1 MLILNSLCDS
11 NAGKQVFSVL
21 GQLMDIIIIVI
32 PIILILMGAIDFVK
46 AVISQKTDD
55 MKKAQNTFIKR
66 VIIAVIIFFVP
77 SAIMFIMSIVDNKI
91 NNTCM
96 TCFLDPKKSECE
108 VKEEEKVEPPS
119 DEMKEI
125 LETEYEEEHLS
136 KMEG

>member
-1 MLILNSLCDS
+1 MLILNALCKS
-11 NAGKQVFSVL
+11 NAGKQIFSFL
-21 GQLMDIIIIVI
+21 GQLVDIIMIVV
-32 PIILILMGAIDFVK
+32 PIILIIMGTIDFVK
-46 AVISQKTDD
+46 AVIAQKTDE

-77 SAIMFIMSIVDNKI
+77 AIVTFLISIINDDND
-91 NNTCM
+91 NLCM

-119 DEMKEI
+119 EEMKEI